1 MGRKKLKIESIDDDK
16 VRRVMFK
23 KRRLGLMKKAMQ
35 LCKLTG
41 CMIEMRIY
49 QPDDSSLVEY
59 HSSP

>member
-23 KRRLGLMKKAMQ
+23 KRRIGLMKKAMQ

-49 QPDDSSLVEY
+49 
-59 HSSP
+59 